1 VREDAPELG
10 RIAFHLDQCAT
21 EYGLLLSLGERL
33 LEQSAEAVLLPLD
46 PQEILNLLPRPR
58 LGSPRSEADDVGS
71 LRRNGAGHASGM
83 VIHVNHGEVVE
94 GRSPSCIPA

>member
-46 PQEILNLLPRPR
+46 PQEILNLLPRTR
-58 LGSPRSEADDVGS
+58 AWD
-71 LRRNGAGHASGM
+71 LRAQKQTT
-83 VIHVNHGEVVE
+83 
-94 GRSPSCIPA
+94 